1 MKQKKFEKGVT
12 LIALVVTII
21 VILIIAGISL
31 SALTGQD
38 SGLKVGEETKT
49 EVNVDEEKNA
59 LRLAVQET
67 MNSDSK
73 GEINEEPFREHLD
86 QHVKP
91 ENYDNFEYRENSK
104 SYILQM
110 VPTQNWYTI
119 TKDGEVLDGKVN
131 LPMIVIDN
139 ESLNLEWEE
148 VKQLTAVMRSDDGDE
163 PITDAIWRSSDLSV
177 ATVDDNGLVT
187 AQRKSGT
194 ITITVEKDG
203 LIAECVVVVKNTVK
217 VLELDKTEYTIDLS
231 GEKTLQVVGKY
242 YPEDADT
249 GINLTYTIADTSV
262 ATVDENGLIT
272 GLKNGET
279 ELTLS
284 NELGLSTIAT
294 VKVVTSPTGITLD
307 RESVTTTGSFQLTAT
322 ITPDTANVN
331 TDITWSSSNSNI
343 ASVDSSGYVRRVS
356 SGYAVITA
364 TTGNGKTAQCQV
376 TMKSTS
382 YSSGGGGSSSGGHYG
397 GGSGSGGGKVEEE
410 EKGNNNWLILAG
422 AVVGGTVAA
431 VASGPVLIGAAIG
444 AVVGGVISAFTGG
457 NKSSSSGGGSSGGG
471 SSGGGSSGGGSSGG
485 GGGCVADGTLI
496 TLANGEMKKVEELT
510 GDETLLVW
518 NMFTGEYDEATIGYI
533 INHDGDRRINT
544 IIHLFFSDGSDIEV
558 VRDHGFYDIEL
569 NKYISLSKTNY
580 KNYIGHHFLKQSF
593 DNQLKQIQLIDVKL
607 EKKYTGIYEV
617 VTDKHLTCFTN
628 GILSISSLIEG
639 FCNIFEID
647 RNSVTYNEE
656 KMNEDI
662 EKYGLFTYEDF
673 EQYIPEEA
681 FELYNVQYL
690 KVAMSKGNIKQS
702 EINFLI
708 DYYHKNI
715 DKLIRKNTKA
725 F

>member
-119 TKDGEVLDGKVN
+119 TKDGDVLDGIVN
-131 LPMIVIDN
+131 LPMIVLDSEN
-139 ESLNLEWEE
+139 FDLEWEE

-163 PITDAIWRSSDLSV
+163 PITDAIWRSSDLSI

-194 ITITVEKDG
+194 VVITVEKDG

-382 YSSGGGGSSSGGHYG
+382 HSSGGGGSSSGGGSHG
-397 GGSGSGGGKVEEE
+397 GGSSSSGSG
-410 EKGNNNWLILAG
+410 
-422 AVVGGTVAA
+422 
-431 VASGPVLIGAAIG
+431 S
-444 AVVGGVISAFTGG
+444 SSS
-457 NKSSSSGGGSSGGG
+457 SSSSGGFFAEGLLAAAAGAVTGGAVFG
-471 SSGGGSSGGGSSGG
+471 PVGAVLGGALGFFG
-485 GGGCVADGTLI
+485 A
-496 TLANGEMKKVEELT
+496 
-510 GDETLLVW
+510 
-518 NMFTGEYDEATIGYI
+518 
-533 INHDGDRRINT
+533 
-544 IIHLFFSDGSDIEV
+544 LFG
-558 VRDHGFYDIEL
+558 
-569 NKYISLSKTNY
+569 
-580 KNYIGHHFLKQSF
+580 
-593 DNQLKQIQLIDVKL
+593 
-607 EKKYTGIYEV
+607 
-617 VTDKHLTCFTN
+617 
-628 GILSISSLIEG
+628 
-639 FCNIFEID
+639 
-647 RNSVTYNEE
+647 
-656 KMNEDI
+656 
-662 EKYGLFTYEDF
+662 
-673 EQYIPEEA
+673 
-681 FELYNVQYL
+681 
-690 KVAMSKGNIKQS
+690 
-702 EINFLI
+702 
-708 DYYHKNI
+708 
-715 DKLIRKNTKA
+715 
-725 F
+725 

>member
-49 EVNVDEEKNA
+49 EVNVDEEKNV

-67 MNSDSK
+67 MNADSK

-331 TDITWSSSNSNI
+331 TDITWSSSNSNV

-382 YSSGGGGSSSGGHYG
+382 YSSGGGGSSSGGG
-397 GGSGSGGGKVEEE
+397 SGGSGGSGQNQQEDQYV
-410 EKGNNNWLILAG
+410 NDWSW
-422 AVVGGTVAA
+422 VAA
-431 VASGPVLIGAAIG
+431 VPALGVMAGLVFTP
-444 AVVGGVISAFTGG
+444 VGGVIAAVGALAVGTVATLTGHS
-457 NKSSSSGGGSSGGG
+457 KKKVSSSSGGGNNKGSGGG
-471 SSGGGSSGGGSSGG
+471 GGNKG

-518 NMFTGEYDEATIGYI
+518 NMFTGEYDEASIGYI

-569 NKYISLSKTNY
+569 NKYISLSKANY
-580 KNYIGHHFLKQSF
+580 KNYIGHHFLKQST
-593 DNQLKQIQLIDVKL
+593 DNQLEPIQLIDVKL

-647 RNSVTYNEE
+647 RNSVTYIEE
-656 KMNEDI
+656 KMNADI

-673 EQYIPEEA
+673 AEYIPEEA

-690 KVAMSKGNIKQS
+690 KVAMGKGNIKQS